1 MIGWLLA
8 SHCAVDGL
16 LDNRFRFCQ
25 TLFGMLSFFSNP
37 PVANGKRGIQF
48 RPILLI
54 TAAVLAVGVVWLSSR
69 FILQRSLTKKIPALP
84 DLVGFHQ
91 SLRDQLLR
99 LDAEV
104 RTDPRSVQKIIA
116 LGLTYHA
123 NDSFQ
128 EARSCYQLAIGLAPM
143 DYRWWYYL
151 AIVEEMQ
158 GDEDH
163 AIKLLRR
170 VTELQPGYVHAW
182 ARMGNLL
189 RRSSRVE
196 EAKNAFF
203 RARNL
208 EPLHPYTCLGLAR
221 ISAGAE
227 DWNAVAEI
235 LEPMLKVHP
244 LFAPALRLLSR
255 ACIQLGRRPR
265 FEEAQDP
272 KVPIEEVMD
281 EPLLDALYEHSA
293 LALIQGKPDCG
304 KLLLQNRCSHCHTTV
319 RIQQAD
325 KSPLQWLHT
334 VGRMQKQAGREWLND
349 SDAADIL
356 SYLIARPPLS
366 TVVQEH

>member
-1 MIGWLLA
+1 MIEMLLLSRCPPEA
-8 SHCAVDGL
+8 L
-16 LDNRFRFCQ
+16 LENRWRFCQ
-25 TLFGMLSFFSNP
+25 TLFAMLNPFSNRP
-37 PVANGKRGIQF
+37 MGNGRGGIQSRSIF
-48 RPILLI
+48 LVIAVLLAV
-54 TAAVLAVGVVWLSSR
+54 AAVWLTSR
-69 FILQRSLTKKIPALP
+69 FILQRSLTKKIPAVP
-84 DLVGFHQ
+84 DLVGLDQ
-91 SLRDQLLR
+91 LVRDQILR

-104 RTDPRSVQKIIA
+104 LADPRSVQKIIA

-128 EARSCYQLAIGLAPM
+128 EARSCYQLAIGLSPR

-196 EAKNAFF
+196 EAKSAFSK
-203 RARNL
+203 ARNL
-208 EPLHPYTCLGLAR
+208 EPLHPYACLGLAR
-221 ISAGAE
+221 ISASTG
-227 DWNAVAEI
+227 DWNTVAEI
-235 LEPMLKVHP
+235 LEPMLKAHP

-255 ACIQLGRRPR
+255 AYIQLGRKPS
-265 FEEAQDP
+265 FEEAQDT
-272 KVPIEEVMD
+272 KVPIEDVMD
-281 EPLLDALYEHSA
+281 EPLLDVLYERSA
-293 LALIQGKPDCG
+293 LALIQGQPDRG
-304 KLLLQNRCSHCHTTV
+304 KILLQSRCSRCHTTV

-325 KSPLQWLHT
+325 KRPLQWLHT

-356 SYLIARPPLS
+356 SYLVTRPPLS
-366 TVVQEH
+366 TVVQQH